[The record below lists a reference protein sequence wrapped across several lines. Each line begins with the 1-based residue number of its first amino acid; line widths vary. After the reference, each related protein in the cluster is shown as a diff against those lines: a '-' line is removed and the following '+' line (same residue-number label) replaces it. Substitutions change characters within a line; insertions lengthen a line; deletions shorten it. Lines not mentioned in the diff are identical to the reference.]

1 MNFVLHIS
9 PFDQQISVTGES
21 VAEKRDLLVGKLN
34 PFDYLLKLKGV
45 GHAEIF
51 GTRIR
56 AVTHPGDGW

>member
-9 PFDQQISVTGES
+9 PFDQDDIGHWRKCRR
-21 VAEKRDLLVGKLN
+21 KRDLLVGKLN